1 MPSSQTQCLFFHPVL
16 LHSQGCWVSPCQK
29 QGFWELWETL
39 SLNSIIFNLLRI
51 TQWFTVFLEETLKDF
66 LAQIPFFSSW
76 LQSLSSRLS
85 IALPASVTQSSLLK
99 YYNCVSSPSCSS
111 AGTRPKVINLS
122 ELISSACTLSLS
134 PDVSI
139 SHSPV
144 HSRAGNWHSG
154 GWEQWHNRNK
164 SFCAVFFLTLTQKSH
179 PFLSQ
184 PRHPHFALQHFLTS
198 HRKNWACSIWWLQ
211 NSLTQKLLQFVMP
224 ICRNVID
231 SHIHTYC
238 VSLLKMPEKKRS
250 LRPLPS
256 FLIQESPA
264 LQDTPITTR

>member
-1 MPSSQTQCLFFHPVL
+1 M
-16 LHSQGCWVSPCQK
+16 
-29 QGFWELWETL
+29 
-39 SLNSIIFNLLRI
+39 
-51 TQWFTVFLEETLKDF
+51 
-66 LAQIPFFSSW
+66 AQFPFFSSW

-144 HSRAGNWHSG
+144 HSRAGNWHAG

-164 SFCAVFFLTLTQKSH
+164 SFCAVLFLTLTQKKY

-184 PRHPHFALQHFLTS
+184 PHHPHFALQHFLTS

-211 NSLTQKLLQFVMP
+211 NSLIQKLLQFVMP

-238 VSLLKMPEKKRS
+238 VSLLKMPEKKEFKTTSFFFNTGITCSTGYSHNDQVIKQPQFLKGKPPFPGQTLTLAGTRTDKQAEI
-250 LRPLPS
+250 PS
-256 FLIQESPA
+256 SFSQGPVWGL
-264 LQDTPITTR
+264 TN